1 LKQGT
6 VILVRLLV
14 LLLIFLL
21 ILHLHLHRFPR
32 SHPDG
37 RLISTYQQFDSLPY
51 SLKRF
56 AMMRRKTVQVQDYEK
71 EEDEGKERRGM

>member
-21 ILHLHLHRFPR
+21 ILHLHRFPR

-37 RLISTYQQFDSLPY
+37 RLISTYQQFDSLAY
-51 SLKRF
+51 SIKRF
-56 AMMRRKTVQVQDYEK
+56 AMMRRRPVQVQDYEK
-71 EEDEGKERRGM
+71 EEDEGKERGAM